1 SAASLRRVRNIT
13 KPRSRSLGWSS
24 LPSVMPGL
32 VPAST
37 SSWRLQKAKPWMA
50 GTSPAM
56 TLLTHCFGAATSNL
70 RLDIEPPHPL
80 FQSSFHRRIKFQN
93 FGIVTRYN
101 VVTRRGELLQRL
113 VALKRVADAVGNRKH
128 AAFID
133 MRVKVRAVGGDN
145 DIAASGLDAHALQA
159 FGMASDSVHRD
170 AGCDLVNAIVKL
182 DAIGEYLAHHC
193 QHVAFTERDAQHL
206 VTHATTG
213 GVGHFGIL
221 NVIARVRKQVVV
233 AGVIPMHVG
242 GDD

>member
-1 SAASLRRVRNIT
+1 
-13 KPRSRSLGWSS
+13 
-24 LPSVMPGL
+24 MPGL

-56 TLLTHCFGAATSNL
+56 TLLTHCFGTTTSNL
-70 RLDIEPPHPL
+70 RLDIEPHDPV

-133 MRVKVRAVGGDN
+133 MRVKVRAAAHRTVDLQ
-145 DIAASGLDAHALQA
+145 DIFLCQRRSDFCRNTRSRGRQIDETLDALAVDDASLAGRDFLGNLQRRQAGHYGLDPRRHSHDAFSCLQRINA
-159 FGMASDSVHRD
+159 ARI
-170 AGCDLVNAIVKL
+170 AIVSR
-182 DAIGEYLAHHC
+182 E
-193 QHVAFTERDAQHL
+193 Q
-206 VTHATTG
+206 
-213 GVGHFGIL
+213 FGPCRT
-221 NVIARVRKQVVV
+221 VY
-233 AGVIPMHVG
+233 
-242 GDD
+242 D